1 MFLDFQ
7 LLTAFFQV
15 DELGNISPQRR
26 SKYMELNFASLWENI
41 ADLIPNETAIICGDQ
56 KKTWSEYDVVSS
68 KLATGLSQAG
78 LKTYSKAGLY
88 LHNSNEYL
96 EAQYSIFKIGGIPIN
111 VNYRY
116 KSEELLY
123 LLDNSDCEALFYQA
137 CYGDQ
142 INKIKNSLPGIK
154 IWIEVEDNSES
165 QVDGCVLFSS
175 LIQTCNEMSRWK
187 RPEDIIYMFY
197 TGGTTGMP
205 KGVMYNQAEFI
216 QGMFKTLRGMGYE
229 LPADLSKI
237 NEYISDL
244 HAKKELPVSLVG
256 CPLMH
261 GTGMWLGCFVPHN
274 LGGAVATI
282 PGLGFDPD
290 KIWQECSRVNVTNI
304 VIVGDAFARPMLN
317 ALEIAKENN
326 QPYDLSSLKQITSSG
341 VMWSAEVKAGLLK
354 HHDMRLMDTM
364 GSTEGGMGASVST
377 RDSMAETATFK
388 LNPGM
393 IVLNDNGE
401 LVEPGSDDTGL
412 LGISGDMAMIP
423 IGYYKDAKKSAET
436 FREYKGTRYS
446 FPGDYAKI
454 ESDGSIILLGR
465 GSNCINSAGEKIYP
479 EEVEEALK
487 KDPLIFDCLVVGM
500 PDERFGQKIVAIV
513 STVGNK
519 IIDESEILA
528 NVRERLAGYKL
539 PKIILFSEIVERA
552 PNGKANYKWAKLFAA
567 QKLN

>member
-1 MFLDFQ
+1 
-7 LLTAFFQV
+7 
-15 DELGNISPQRR
+15 
-26 SKYMELNFASLWENI
+26 MEFNFATLWEKI
-41 ADLIPNETAIICGDQ
+41 ADLIPNEAAIICGDEE
-56 KKTWSEYDVVSS
+56 KTWGEYENVSA
-68 KLATGLSQAG
+68 KLATALIDAGLS
-78 LKTYSKAGLY
+78 TYSKAGLY

-96 EAQYSIFKIGGIPIN
+96 EAQFSIFKIGGTPIN

-142 INKIKNSLPGIK
+142 INKIKDSLPKIK
-154 IWIEVEDNSES
+154 AWIEVA
-165 QVDGCVLFSS
+165 DGFDSVVENCMHYSS
-175 LIQTCNEMSRWK
+175 LIEQCSEMERWN
-187 RPEDIIYMFY
+187 RPDDIVYMLY

-216 QGMFKTLRGMGYE
+216 QGMFKTLRAMGYE
-229 LPADLSKI
+229 LPEDLDTI
-237 NEYISDL
+237 DEYILDL
-244 HAKKELPVSLVG
+244 NNKKALPVSLVG

-290 KIWQECSRVNVTNI
+290 KIWQECSRINVTNI
-304 VIVGDAFARPMLN
+304 VIVGDAFARPMLD
-317 ALEIAKENN
+317 ALEVAAAKN
-326 QPYDLSSLKQITSSG
+326 QPYDLASLNQITSSG
-341 VMWSAEVKAGLLK
+341 VMWSSEVKAGLLE
-354 HHDMRLMDTM
+354 HHDMTLMDTM

-377 RDSMAETATFK
+377 RESKPETAQFR

-393 IVLNDNGE
+393 IVLKDDGD
-401 LVEPGSDDTGL
+401 LVEPGSEDTGL

-423 IGYYKDAKKSAET
+423 IGYYKDEKKSAET

-454 ESDGSIILLGR
+454 EADGSIILLGR

-487 KDPLIFDCLVVGM
+487 KDSLVFDCLVVGL
-500 PDERFGQKIVAIV
+500 PDERFGQKIVAVV
-513 STVGNK
+513 STLENQAVEEAVLINN
-519 IIDESEILA
+519 A
-528 NVRERLAGYKL
+528 RERLAGYKL
-539 PKIILFSEIVERA
+539 PKTIVFSDVVERA
-552 PNGKANYKWAKLFAA
+552 PNGKANYKWAKSFAA
-567 QKLN
+567 EKLS

>member
-1 MFLDFQ
+1 
-7 LLTAFFQV
+7 
-15 DELGNISPQRR
+15 
-26 SKYMELNFASLWENI
+26 MELNFASLWENI

-187 RPEDIIYMFY
+187 RPEDIIYMLY

-377 RDSMAETATFK
+377 RDSLAETATFK

-393 IVLNDNGE
+393 IVLKDNGE
-401 LVEPGSDDTGL
+401 LVEPGSDETGL